1 MTAKLH
7 WTFSINPRAKGTYR
21 RRLDDIAEA
30 LTKFQTEKLPANSAA
45 QFVAYYFGCE
55 KLAKGIVGIN
65 RSRSANSACNEDMDP
80 AAIEKAAGD
89 LQLKISMPELQLL
102 FRKEPKSNKKPSVAR
117 GIRDRIFHD
126 FGPTNVD
133 HAVKHAP
140 TLIPIMKKF
149 LDCEKQVQEHLRLLS
164 GSRQIEDPPAHA
176 VKK

>member
-1 MTAKLH
+1 MTAKPH

-30 LTKFQTEKLPANSAA
+30 LTKFQTEKLPPNSAA

-65 RSRSANSACNEDMDP
+65 RGRSANRAYNEEMDP

-89 LQLKISMPELQLL
+89 LQLKISTAELQLL

-126 FGPTNVD
+126 FGPTNVC
-133 HAVKHAP
+133 HAVQHASS
-140 TLIPIMKKF
+140 LIPIMKKF
-149 LDCEKQVQEHLRLLS
+149 LSCERQVQHHLHRLNS
-164 GSRQIEDPPAHA
+164 SRQIENPPAQA
-176 VKK
+176 LKK